1 MTTEA
6 IQRMS
11 PEQQL
16 EQMRH
21 RGLDRTHPVRFR
33 YLQALE
39 RRLRERGLEQSEHW
53 RRLEQ
58 KLREFQDVCSDVGS
72 PDAPPLAPPKPL
84 SALAELSKALDS
96 QGPPPVP
103 QPSSPLF
110 ELLKQNSAEA
120 TGTDQ
125 ADQPQPSGAPQPLR
139 AMAQAKA
146 RQGERSLEQRIQA
159 AIEQTPANA
168 GPMNAHRLV
177 SRAIKEM
184 QRLSPDY
191 LKRFAAYTDALLA
204 MEKLNPKG

>member
-1 MTTEA
+1 MPKPVPRTVGWKSVRCPGLIQMSRHRRKSAMTTEA

-39 RRLRERGLEQSEHW
+39 RRLRERGLERSEHW

-58 KLREFQDVCSDVGS
+58 KLREFQDVCSDAES

-110 ELLKQNSAEA
+110 ELLKQN
-120 TGTDQ
+120 
-125 ADQPQPSGAPQPLR
+125 
-139 AMAQAKA
+139 
-146 RQGERSLEQRIQA
+146 
-159 AIEQTPANA
+159 
-168 GPMNAHRLV
+168 
-177 SRAIKEM
+177 
-184 QRLSPDY
+184 
-191 LKRFAAYTDALLA
+191 
-204 MEKLNPKG
+204 